1 MKMKSHIA
9 QFFEVKFKYEKTQED
24 GLVKMVT
31 EAYAIDAMTWS
42 EAEKRIVEEMAAYA
56 QGEAEIKDIRKAQ
69 YKEVLFSDKEADDKY
84 YKTKLSFITLDEKSG
99 KEKRQNVIYLVQA
112 ASTAQAEKYIHDVM
126 SPTTFNYE
134 VVKVEET
141 KILDVYLH
149 KDEPQKTANE

>member
-1 MKMKSHIA
+1 MKSHIA

-42 EAEKRIVEEMAAYA
+42 EAEKRIIEEMSAYV

-69 YKEVLFSDKEADDKY
+69 YKEILFSDKEADDKY
-84 YKTKLSFITLDEKSG
+84 YKTKLSLIILD
-99 KEKRQNVIYLVQA
+99 
-112 ASTAQAEKYIHDVM
+112 EKYIHDVM

-149 KDEPQKTANE
+149 KDEPKKTANE

>member
-1 MKMKSHIA
+1 MRSHIA

-31 EAYAIDAMTWS
+31 EAYVIDAMTWG
-42 EAEKRIVEEMAAYA
+42 EAEKRIAEEMSAYV

-112 ASTAQAEKYIHDVM
+112 SSTAQAEKHIHDVM
-126 SPTTFNYE
+126 SPTTFHYE

-141 KILDVYLH
+141 KIFDVYLH
-149 KDEPQKTANE
+149 KDKQEKTTNE

>member
-1 MKMKSHIA
+1 MRSHIA
-9 QFFEVKFKYEKTQED
+9 QFFEVKFKYKKTQED

-42 EAEKRIVEEMAAYA
+42 EAEKRIAEEMSAYV
-56 QGEAEIKDIRKAQ
+56 QGEAEIKDIRKAK
-69 YKEVLFSDKEADDKY
+69 YKEVLFSDKEADNKY

-99 KEKRQNVIYLVQA
+99 KEKRQDVIYLVQA
-112 ASTAQAEKYIHDVM
+112 SSTAQAEKHIHDVM
-126 SPTTFNYE
+126 LPTTFNYE

>member
-1 MKMKSHIA
+1 MKSHIA

-42 EAEKRIVEEMAAYA
+42 EAEKRIIEEMSAYV

-84 YKTKLSFITLDEKSG
+84 YKTKLSLIMLDEKSG

-149 KDEPQKTANE
+149 KDEPQKTATE